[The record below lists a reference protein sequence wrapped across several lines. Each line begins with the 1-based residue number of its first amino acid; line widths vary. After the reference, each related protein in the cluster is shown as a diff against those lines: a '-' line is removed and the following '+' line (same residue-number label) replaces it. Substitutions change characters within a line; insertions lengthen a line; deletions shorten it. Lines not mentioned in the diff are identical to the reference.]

1 MFIPTLSHPLFLSA
15 SPFLKHMGAG
25 STAKRRR
32 TGTDSSVNSAT
43 PSRTKPTT
51 GRGRGRPPNAPRDGR
66 ERPPP
71 LAECFRKRCNDVLDR
86 LSKKDHYNIFLEPV
100 NTDVVAGYADIIKR
114 PMDFTTMRN
123 KLIAQAYKSLG
134 EFRKDLDLIWSN
146 CLLFNGKEPN
156 NIFSK
161 KAIELRKLT
170 EKLIVTT
177 RQYLE
182 KDKEN
187 LLKWRE
193 KHRRRK
199 ETMQANAANAQ
210 AALHT
215 HTIGNPSLLSSRDRR
230 THLSTAARDP
240 LEATTADYNNE
251 DLNGRTPHQ
260 NAMAESLRLQY
271 AGTTGLFKKSMLHAP
286 LPQYTKPD
294 GSVVQIPVRR
304 YRPDEDHWGT
314 DTPSHRRQVIRLDN
328 PPTLLCDSL
337 PSEPAHNPCAPRPNM
352 NHVLVNDHAE
362 SLHNFFKGTDMEHLG
377 SHIVAELLSPE
388 LEVKKRQEQLVKQG
402 FSLKDL
408 ENKARIAAARNPAP
422 KVKVGPPRHRWD
434 AEAIVKLADD
444 IEKANRR
451 QVSLLP
457 KLLRQINELDGIGG
471 LERLL
476 GSEIAKEVD
485 EVPVD
490 VIDFSMPHG
499 VGLDALTEICR
510 LQHAP
515 SIKISPHD
523 LQCID
528 ALRQAAKDHF
538 QNLGP
543 EVLAKRAA
551 AQEMSSA
558 KLHEKQM
565 RAKLLKRHWR
575 AEAARQAK
583 IIEDKQLSAISNRSN
598 RTALGHRGVEMAAQM
613 VQRTSPG
620 SGHGLM
626 ASPEFVSSKRA
637 VDTAT
642 AELEKGI
649 DIALRQAPAATNIPS
664 GLQPQKA
671 GIHRPKEQA
680 AEVLRRRGQHPV
692 GNPSSNGLV
701 PGIMNAKQSAV
712 PHINGNGVANRLI
725 QKAPKPS
732 QMGRRRSSPGGAHG
746 KLPKSRIPV
755 GMSPF
760 NQVPAQPM
768 QGMASSA
775 SSAFIMSNPQAA
787 VAHGQGTTPM
797 FPGARNPIE
806 ARGALVTQSIPQMQG
821 GLKREGTES
830 KSAGVSN
837 GVRVAALQQQL
848 RADMGQMM
856 YRGQQAQAG
865 AAMMQ
870 PGQPMG
876 LGSQGPANLANRSS
890 QAHLLM
896 KPTNAIGQPPA
907 ISSATAPIPMAS
919 FAPHLIQAKNHPLV
933 MNMHDGLTHQVPRG
947 VEAAPTPQSTLAN
960 QLNQRLRRGPQ
971 QVQAQLQPGVQ
982 AGMPLGVQSVLQAG
996 AQGVMAQT
1004 GQGSLPVGVQ
1014 HGLPPRMQGRMQA
1027 GFQPNLQPVAQAQA
1041 VLQTQGHGVQG
1052 QMAAQALGVVQAEGG
1067 GAPMSAH
1074 ARMGQVTNEA
1084 QARQVLAQSQG
1095 VGTVGPVSGQEQVGN
1110 GQVNIGSERGNT
1122 QCGISEE
1129 MVMSDMPSFMN
1140 NGGGSAGMLSNFG
1153 DGAGQNAFGGN
1164 GSGLGE
1170 GGLGSDQMADVD
1182 MIFAEGPIEAPD
1194 GSPDFE
1200 F

>member
-1 MFIPTLSHPLFLSA
+1 
-15 SPFLKHMGAG
+15 MGAG

-43 PSRTKPTT
+43 PSRTKPAT

-123 KLIAQAYKSLG
+123 KLTAQAYKSLG

-199 ETMQANAANAQ
+199 ENMQANAANAQ

-240 LEATTADYNNE
+240 LDATTADYNNE
-251 DLNGRTPHQ
+251 DLNGRTPQQ

-271 AGTTGLFKKSMLHAP
+271 AGTTGLFKKSMVHAP

-304 YRPDEDHWGT
+304 YHPDEDHWGIE
-314 DTPSHRRQVIRLDN
+314 TPSHRRQVIRADN

-337 PSEPAHNPCAPRPNM
+337 PSEPALNPCAPRPNM
-352 NHVLVNDHAE
+352 HHVLVNDYAE
-362 SLHNFFKGTDMEHLG
+362 SLHNFFKGTEMEHLG

-388 LEVKKRQEQLVKQG
+388 LEVKKRQEQLIKQG
-402 FSLKDL
+402 FHLKDL
-408 ENKARIAAARNPAP
+408 ENKARIAAARNPPP
-422 KVKVGPPRHRWD
+422 KSKNYGPPKHRWN

-457 KLLRQINELDGIGG
+457 KLLRQINELDGIAG
-471 LERLL
+471 LECLL
-476 GSEIAKEVD
+476 GKEIAKEVD
-485 EVPVD
+485 EVPAD

-499 VGLDALTEICR
+499 VGLDSLSEICQ
-510 LQHAP
+510 LQNAP
-515 SIKISPHD
+515 SIKISQHD
-523 LQCID
+523 LQCIES
-528 ALRQAAKDHF
+528 LRKAAEDHV

-543 EVLAKRAA
+543 EALAKKAA
-551 AQEMSSA
+551 AAEMCSA
-558 KLHEKQM
+558 RLHEKQM
-565 RAKLLKRHWR
+565 RAKLLKQHWR

-583 IIEDKQLSAISNRSN
+583 IIEDKQLAAISNRSN
-598 RTALGHRGVEMAAQM
+598 RAAVAHSGVDIPPQM
-613 VQRTSPG
+613 VQRMTPG
-620 SGHGLM
+620 SRHGGR
-626 ASPEFVSSKRA
+626 AAAEFGSSKRA

-642 AELEKGI
+642 AELQKGI
-649 DIALRQAPAATNIPS
+649 NMALRQAPAAGTTP
-664 GLQPQKA
+664 GGMQWQKT
-671 GIHRPKEQA
+671 GIHIPNEQA
-680 AEVLRRRGQHPV
+680 AEILRRRGQHPV
-692 GNPSSNGLV
+692 GNAASNGLV
-701 PGIMNAKQSAV
+701 PGLVNAKQSAG

-732 QMGRRRSSPGGAHG
+732 QTARRRSSPGGAHG
-746 KLPKSRIPV
+746 KLPKSRISV
-755 GMSPF
+755 GVPPF
-760 NQVPAQPM
+760 NHVPTQAM
-768 QGMASSA
+768 QGMANPA
-775 SSAFIMSNPQAA
+775 SSAFIISNTQAA
-787 VAHGQGTTPM
+787 VAHGHGATPIY
-797 FPGARNPIE
+797 PGPRNPIDS
-806 ARGALVTQSIPQMQG
+806 RGGLVPQSIPQIQG
-821 GLKREGTES
+821 GQKRESTES
-830 KSAGVSN
+830 LTPGVSN
-837 GVRVAALQQQL
+837 GVRVATLQQQL

-856 YRGQQAQAG
+856 YRGQPAQAG
-865 AAMMQ
+865 AAMMP

-876 LGSQGPANLANRSS
+876 LSSQGQANLANRSS
-890 QAHLLM
+890 QAQMVM
-896 KPTNAIGQPPA
+896 KPTNAIGQQPA
-907 ISSATAPIPMAS
+907 IPNVSAPNPMAS
-919 FAPHLIQAKNHPLV
+919 FANHLMQAKNHPLV
-933 MNMHDGLTHQVPRG
+933 MSMHDTVTHQVPRG
-947 VEAAPTPQSTLAN
+947 VESAPTPQSTLAN
-960 QLNQRLRRGPQ
+960 QLHQRLRRRPQ

-982 AGMPLGVQSVLQAG
+982 AGMPLGLQSVMQAG
-996 AQGVMAQT
+996 GQGVMAPT
-1004 GQGSLPVGVQ
+1004 GQASLPMGVQ
-1014 HGLPPRMQGRMQA
+1014 HALAPRIQGQMQG
-1027 GFQPNLQPVAQAQA
+1027 GFQQNVQPVAQAQA
-1041 VLQTQGHGVQG
+1041 VLQAQGHGVQG
-1052 QMAAQALGVVQAEGG
+1052 AMGGQGLRVSQAEGVG
-1067 GAPMSAH
+1067 GQLGGLPK
-1074 ARMGQVTNEA
+1074 MGHVAGEA
-1084 QARQVLAQSQG
+1084 QKRQVVGQPAG
-1095 VGTVGPVSGQEQVGN
+1095 VGAAGPVSGQEQGGN
-1110 GQVNIGSERGNT
+1110 GQVNMGGERGNA
-1122 QCGISEE
+1122 GISED
-1129 MVMSDMPSFMN
+1129 MGISDIPSFMN
-1140 NGGGSAGMLSNFG
+1140 NGGTSAGMLSNFG
-1153 DGAGQNAFGGN
+1153 DGTGQNAFAGN

-1170 GGLGSDQMADVD
+1170 GGLGSDQMADMD
-1182 MIFAEGPIEAPD
+1182 MIFGEGPIETPGGA
-1194 GSPDFE
+1194 PDFE